1 MKKSFERVVNISK
14 GRISNML
21 QHTGLERDTKSAFEF
36 GIIWRWL
43 WWRRLSM
50 TSVIC
55 ISLIYF
61 CPVFQN

>member
-36 GIIWRWL
+36 GIIWR
-43 WWRRLSM
+43 
-50 TSVIC
+50 
-55 ISLIYF
+55 
-61 CPVFQN
+61 